1 MKYNQVP
8 IPKILCKIY
17 TYLLFK
23 RLTKSDNKIE
33 TVVMIKKCDLLDL
46 CKSKAEQGLMKWL
59 TMTNGPHPLQQM
71 ISRLLN
77 ALASFHKGRRYLA
90 DSPFLL
96 RLIVTQ
102 LISSQHFWD
111 TITCNMLLGTLQKLS
126 MGSVIYSYDLLSD
139 DFIFKFKKKCLQT
152 KPIHIFKKIN
162 IFYAH

>member
-1 MKYNQVP
+1 M
-8 IPKILCKIY
+8 Y

-23 RLTKSDNKIE
+23 RLTKSDNKTDTI
-33 TVVMIKKCDLLDL
+33 VMIKKSDLLDL
-46 CKSKAEQGLMKWL
+46 CKSKAEHSLMKWL
-59 TMTNGPHPLQQM
+59 MMTNGPHPLQQM

-77 ALASFHKGRRYLA
+77 ALASFQRGRRYLA

-126 MGSVIYSYDLLSD
+126 MGSVIY
-139 DFIFKFKKKCLQT
+139 FIQFT
-152 KPIHIFKKIN
+152 KWSFLFCIRHV
-162 IFYAH
+162 H